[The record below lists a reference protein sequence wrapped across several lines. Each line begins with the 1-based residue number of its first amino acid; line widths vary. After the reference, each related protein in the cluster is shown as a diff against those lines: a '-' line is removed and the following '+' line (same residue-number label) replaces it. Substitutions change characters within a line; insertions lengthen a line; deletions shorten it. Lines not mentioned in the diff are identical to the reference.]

1 MVTNDRQQVPF
12 QRGASQAL
20 QQIREQMVERLQ
32 AQGIRHP
39 KVLDTMRTV
48 PRHLFMDEALSSH
61 AYADH
66 ALPIGHGQTI
76 SQPYIVARM
85 TEALLNHSQPRKV
98 LEIGTGCGYQT
109 AILAHLV
116 EQVYTIE
123 RIQKLAQKTH
133 QRLEALSLNNVEYAY
148 GDGHLGWQAYAPYQA
163 IIVTAAPDKIPEML
177 LGQLLV
183 GGCLIIP
190 VGEQRSVQTLL
201 KVVKTCGGYDKIHL
215 DNVSFV
221 PLCEGTVD

>member
-1 MVTNDRQQVPF
+1 MVTNNRQQIPV
-12 QRGASQAL
+12 QRGASLAL
-20 QQIREQMVERLQ
+20 QQIRERMVERLH
-32 AQGIRHP
+32 AQGIHHP
-39 KVLDTMRTV
+39 SVLEVMRTV
-48 PRHLFMDEALSSH
+48 PRHIFMDEALSSH

-76 SQPYIVARM
+76 SQPYVVARM
-85 TEALLNHSQPRKV
+85 TEALLNHNQPKKV

-116 EQVYTIE
+116 EQVYTVE
-123 RIQKLAQKTH
+123 RIYKLAQKAH
-133 QRLEALSLNNVEYAY
+133 ERLNALALHNVEYSH
-148 GDGHLGWQAYAPYQA
+148 GDGHLGWQAFAPYQA
-163 IIVTAAPDKIPEML
+163 IIVTAAPGNIPNML
-177 LGQLLV
+177 LEQLVV

-201 KVVKTCGGYDKIHL
+201 KVVKTYGGYNKIHL
-215 DNVSFV
+215 DDVSFV